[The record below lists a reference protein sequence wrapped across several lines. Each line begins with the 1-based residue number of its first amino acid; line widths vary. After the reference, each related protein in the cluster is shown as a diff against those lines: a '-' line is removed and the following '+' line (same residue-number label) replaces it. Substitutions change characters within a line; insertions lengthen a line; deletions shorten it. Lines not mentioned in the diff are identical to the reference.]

1 MSQTPSRKCI
11 ARQSGTPH
19 LEKEEVIPRRRS
31 ARLLAKA
38 RAEAATANSH
48 SSNRVGN
55 SYSFPAE
62 RGTSTLLSP
71 EDSEG
76 EGSAEMSE
84 KNADEKRAK
93 SDDKSYRETFVFDD
107 WSLSRSPSP
116 ALTRECCQTMST
128 CSRVSKEVIVSA
140 DENTVETC
148 DPPSMM
154 LRKAQ
159 HSPLHEDD
167 KQFWQ

>member
-11 ARQSGTPH
+11 ARQSGTPPPH

-38 RAEAATANSH
+38 RAEAATTNSH
-48 SSNRVGN
+48 SSYRVGN
-55 SYSFPAE
+55 SYSFPTE
-62 RGTSTLLSP
+62 RGTSALLSP
-71 EDSEG
+71 EG

-84 KNADEKRAK
+84 NNADEKRAK
-93 SDDKSYRETFVFDD
+93 SNVESDRETIVFDD

-116 ALTRECCQTMST
+116 ALTSECCQTRST

-148 DPPSMM
+148 DPPFYDVKKGTTLPS
-154 LRKAQ
+154 A
-159 HSPLHEDD
+159 
-167 KQFWQ
+167 